1 MEKEALWA
9 ILHNAFLDGNNR
21 HILALLEE
29 KADPEELLGL
39 SFAGW
44 KARLPMLGE
53 DAIGR
58 LVAMAK
64 EADPEKTAEYMYKRQ
79 IRMVGFYDEE
89 YPHYLRNIDNP
100 PPFLYLIGAE
110 INESAL
116 HIAMVGSRTCTEYG
130 KKAAFELASELS
142 RNGVCIVSGLARG
155 IDAASHGGAL
165 ESAGGTIIS
174 EFPLSAKPL
183 KWHFPMRNRIISG
196 LSDGLVVVEAGRRSG
211 SLISAELALEQGK
224 EVFAVPGSIFAETSV
239 GCNNLLR
246 DGAKLVAEV
255 SDILDEFGVEGVE
268 APKKVQVEEM
278 DLSED
283 ERTVLQ
289 YITAEPIDIDE
300 LGYLS
305 KMAVPKLMNAL
316 SLLEIE
322 GLVKQLAGRKYM
334 RLG

>member
-89 YPHYLRNIDNP
+89 YPYYLRNIDNP

-110 INESAL
+110 INDSAL

-165 ESAGGTIIS
+165 ESAGGTIAVLGTGVDKIYPGENRRLAEDILAHPRGTIIS

-211 SLISAELALEQGK
+211 FFDQCRIGAGTGQGGLCRAGFRFLPKPLSAATIYC
-224 EVFAVPGSIFAETSV
+224 V
-239 GCNNLLR
+239 
-246 DGAKLVAEV
+246 
-255 SDILDEFGVEGVE
+255 
-268 APKKVQVEEM
+268 
-278 DLSED
+278 
-283 ERTVLQ
+283 
-289 YITAEPIDIDE
+289 TAR
-300 LGYLS
+300 
-305 KMAVPKLMNAL
+305 NW
-316 SLLEIE
+316 
-322 GLVKQLAGRKYM
+322 
-334 RLG
+334 